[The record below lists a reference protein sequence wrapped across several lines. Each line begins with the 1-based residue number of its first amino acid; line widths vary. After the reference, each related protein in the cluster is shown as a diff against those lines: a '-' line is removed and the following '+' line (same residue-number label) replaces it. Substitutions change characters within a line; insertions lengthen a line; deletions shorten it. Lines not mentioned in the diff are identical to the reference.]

1 MGPKPPKVRSRN
13 VAMGLLIAALI
24 AVTGLLALVPSGLH
38 IVGPAQSALAG
49 KATMRDFASLPDWTG
64 IWMGSGNVFDTSKG
78 ATNANN
84 PNARDYPP
92 YKPDWEA
99 AYKEFLDT
107 VVSQGKFADPL
118 TVGYPGGMMRMMVP
132 ARGLQFVLRPEQVW
146 IIFERPDVRYIY
158 TDGRPFPPPEELWP
172 TFEGYSIG
180 HWEGDTLVIETR
192 SIRGGIPIDR
202 TGAALS
208 DSATVHERI
217 RKIDARTLESQ
228 ITIEDPV
235 AFTRPWTVT
244 RRYTKRDEQYP
255 RMENVPSLE
264 NQRNPLVNGET
275 KIILADQD
283 DVTSPY
289 SADFRRFA
297 VPRFPKTPPPR

>member
-1 MGPKPPKVRSRN
+1 MNMRAPF
-13 VAMGLLIAALI
+13 VATVALAAAIAAGFY
-24 AVTGLLALVPSGLH
+24 ASPMT
-38 IVGPAQSALAG
+38 PAQSAPAG

-64 IWMGSGNVFDTSKG
+64 IWMGTGGNVFETTKG
-78 ATNANN
+78 GPTNAND
-84 PNARDYPP
+84 PNARDHPP
-92 YKPDWEA
+92 YKPEWEA

-118 TVGYPGGMMRMMVP
+118 TVGYPGGMMRMMTP

-180 HWEGDTLVIETR
+180 RWEGDTLVIETR

-208 DSATVHERI
+208 DSATVVERI
-217 RKIDARTLESQ
+217 RKTDARTLESQ
-228 ITIEDPV
+228 ITITDPV
-235 AFTRPWTVT
+235 AFTRPWIVT
-244 RRYTKRDEQYP
+244 RRYTKRDERYP
-255 RMENVPSLE
+255 RMENVSSLE

-275 KIILADQD
+275 KVILADQD

-297 VPRFPKTPPPR
+297 VPKFPQPQQR

>member
-1 MGPKPPKVRSRN
+1 MNMRTPF
-13 VAMGLLIAALI
+13 VATVALAAAIAA
-24 AVTGLLALVPSGLH
+24 GLYASPMTS
-38 IVGPAQSALAG
+38 AQSAPAG

-64 IWMGSGNVFDTSKG
+64 IWMGTGGNVFETTKG
-78 ATNANN
+78 GPTNAND
-84 PNARDYPP
+84 PNARDHPP
-92 YKPDWEA
+92 YKPEWEA

-118 TVGYPGGMMRMMVP
+118 TVGYPGGMMRMMTP

-180 HWEGDTLVIETR
+180 RWEGDTLVIETR

-208 DSATVHERI
+208 DSATVLERI
-217 RKIDARTLESQ
+217 RKTDARTLESQ
-228 ITIEDPV
+228 ITITDPV
-235 AFTRPWTVT
+235 AFTRPWIVT

-255 RMENVPSLE
+255 RMENVSSLE

-275 KIILADQD
+275 KVILADQD

-297 VPRFPKTPPPR
+297 VPKFPQPQQR